1 MKNIFATTKEYVQQP
16 NRNVFDL
23 SFQNNGTYNFG
34 TLYPVFCKEV
44 IPGDSFKIDT
54 QFALRF
60 LPMAFPIQTRMR
72 ANLHY
77 FYVRNR
83 NLWDD
88 WKKFIGHTAETEPP
102 FLDGSQ
108 DCFKTGGLA
117 DYLGIPT
124 TLVGNYS
131 RSEPTNLITFYT
143 TRNIGGTN
151 EYVCYQFKDDSI
163 TVLNALDKL
172 FSGSTATEIFSP
184 NLGDSYSYTIYRD
197 RPYIGMPS
205 SRVKVTLA
213 TASDSDVSTDC
224 FLLYMTSDLVPKVL
238 VQVHFNTTDYKTF
251 TCELPYGSA
260 NASYYFYDD
269 LGVTPRSFDTV
280 TDAINAITDALGS
293 ESFCLG
299 LMTDYTRQNSFIPYS
314 FPINLSNG
322 YGTIDVVTSYDN
334 DYSDITD
341 LTSDKNPF
349 VVSNDSSIPISAL
362 PFRAYESIYNAFYRN
377 EQNDPLMIDGQPE
390 YDKYCPNTT
399 SGSDSF
405 PYKLYNRN
413 WELDYLTSAVQSPQ
427 QGIAPLVG
435 VSQSGDFT
443 FVNRD
448 SNGYV
453 GYFTAKANLS
463 SDGQSITGFQLSDNV
478 ELSDI
483 PLTETPNSDVPDS
496 VKRGTV
502 YTLNQMALA
511 GISINDFRN
520 VNALQRWLETNI
532 RRGYKYVD
540 QIKSHFG
547 VDVAYNVLDMPEFI
561 GGVSEPVYINQVN
574 QTTETETDPLGS
586 YAGQA
591 SVMASSNHP
600 VTHYCDEHG
609 FIIGIFS
616 VVPVP
621 NYSQLLP
628 KHFIKDNYLDYFFP
642 EFGHIGMQPIDYREV
657 CPLQQ
662 YGVNP
667 SGLNDTFGYQ
677 RAWYDY
683 ISSVDEIHG
692 LFRTNLRNF
701 VLNRQFDTLPRLNK
715 DFLQVDASQL
725 NDVFTVQDIS
735 DKILGQIHF
744 NVIAKR
750 PIPKFGIPRLE

>member
-1 MKNIFATTKEYVQQP
+1 MKNIFSQTKEYVKQP

-44 IPGDSFKIDT
+44 IPGDSFQIDT

-72 ANLHY
+72 ANLHF

-88 WKKFIGHTAETEPP
+88 WKKFIGHTHDTEFPY
-102 FLDGSQ
+102 LDGSQ
-108 DCFKTGGLA
+108 DSIKTGGLA

-124 TLVGNYS
+124 TVIGSYS
-131 RSEPTNLITFYT
+131 RSQSYPNDMLFRSDTSDRSAYVIQGASIEKTASYWFGLSSVGDAIELTDASIAGYSRALYT
-143 TRNIGGTN
+143 AG
-151 EYVCYQFKDDSI
+151 SI
-163 TVLNALDKL
+163 LNDQQS
-172 FSGSTATEIFSP
+172 FSGIINYDLSSSISGLNPLVNLVIFDYDTRLVTHVFGPTEANLTSIDSKNTKVNIDFLSGLSVYDSEHQSSPLTFSSVSEFASYLSQ
-184 NLGDSYSYTIYRD
+184 NLPSRYGFILYQAGSRNSKIIPYGDSSQSVPRLTDFQIVTSVASNYTDIQD
-197 RPYIGMPS
+197 IS
-205 SRVKVTLA
+205 S
-213 TASDSDVSTDC
+213 
-224 FLLYMTSDLVPKVL
+224 TSNP
-238 VQVHFNTTDYKTF
+238 F
-251 TCELPYGSA
+251 
-260 NASYYFYDD
+260 
-269 LGVTPRSFDTV
+269 
-280 TDAINAITDALGS
+280 IT
-293 ESFCLG
+293 E
-299 LMTDYTRQNSFIPYS
+299 N
-314 FPINLSNG
+314 NLS
-322 YGTIDVVTSYDN
+322 VP
-334 DYSDITD
+334 
-341 LTSDKNPF
+341 L
-349 VVSNDSSIPISAL
+349 SAL

-377 EQNDPLMIDGQPE
+377 EQNDPLMINGVPE
-390 YDKYCPNTT
+390 YDKYCPNTE
-399 SGSDSF
+399 SGSDSY
-405 PYKLYNRN
+405 PYRLYQRN
-413 WELDYLTSAVQSPQ
+413 WELDFLTSAVQSPQ

-435 VSQSGDFT
+435 VSSAGDFT
-443 FVNRD
+443 FVNKD
-448 SNGYV
+448 SNGNI

-463 SDGQSITGFQLSDNV
+463 SDGSSITGFQLSDKV
-478 ELSDI
+478 ELDGI
-483 PLTETPNSDVPDS
+483 PYTETPNSDVPDD

-502 YTLNQMALA
+502 YSLNQMALA

-591 SVMASSNHP
+591 SVMAQSSNS
-600 VTHYCDEHG
+600 VRHYCDEHG

-616 VVPVP
+616 VVPAP

-667 SGLNDTFGYQ
+667 NGLLDTFGYQ

-683 ISSVDEIHG
+683 IASVDEVHG

-701 VLNRQFDTLPRLNK
+701 VLNRQFDTLPKLNK
-715 DFLQVDASQL
+715 DFLQVDPAQL